1 LSLICLSSKSIMKKN
16 QKQLED
22 RAVYVKQQINDRHKS
37 LNVNDVVRRI
47 AKELFLSEDTIW
59 KDFAKTNQNEKSY

>member
-1 LSLICLSSKSIMKKN
+1 MKKN